1 MEHIKEIDIKNQIY
15 YFFDNIINIKD
26 FDPNL
31 LKIDKIVHK
40 YWYLLHCLHQSV
52 NHLYLI
58 IIEADGYMK
67 EKNGI
72 KYLVFDSANKNNE
85 VLKK

>member
-1 MEHIKEIDIKNQIY
+1 MEHIKEIDIKNQTY
-15 YFFDNIINIKD
+15 HFFDNIIIIKD
-26 FDPNL
+26 FDSNL

-40 YWYLLHCLHQSV
+40 YWYLLHCLHQNV

-58 IIEADGYMK
+58 ISEADGYMK
-67 EKNGI
+67 EKNGS
-72 KYLVFDSANKNNE
+72 KYLVFGSANKDNE